1 MSIWDRGKSFLK
13 GTSFPAKIKRGQR
26 LFLGIGFFIAVYLLL
41 FFSILPL
48 RVSVELGMPSPQ
60 SIFAHKE
67 VIDTFSTN
75 ILREE
80 AAAAVPEVFDQIPDV
95 LEEGKATV
103 DRFFREVEKIKL
115 LETGEAGSGY
125 EATGSGEAGEDSEAG
140 GTGGESELTETAPD
154 KTALL
159 KEALEAMEVTLPEG
173 TIEALLDQRQET
185 LDELQSRVETIL
197 EDSISA
203 GIKPEGLQ
211 AARRQVFQEINLM
224 PFSPEIKR
232 GMEKLLTPLIQPNML
247 YNAEATEAN
256 REAARQAVEPVRILK
271 KSLIVQEGEKITEK
285 HIAQLEA
292 LGLLGPRIHVGGYI
306 GLFFVLLIVFII
318 VILYLYLFNRP
329 IYDSFT
335 HLSLLGLIILL
346 TMVFGLAARFFSG
359 FLMPVAI
366 SGILLTVLF
375 DPRLAILINIVLA
388 LLLGF
393 MVDGEFNFVIVSL
406 LSGLVAI
413 YSVSRLQ
420 RRSDLTRAGLYVG
433 GVNIAVIISL
443 LLLTRNFQLE
453 YEFLREFSIAV
464 LAGLGNGLF
473 SSVMA
478 IGLLPYLESAF
489 GLTTAITLLELADP
503 GRPLLRK
510 LLMET
515 PGTYH
520 HSIVVGNLAEAA
532 AEAVRADPL
541 LARVGAFYHDIGKTR
556 RPYFF
561 VENQFTGDNPH
572 NKISPNLSALIIRSH
587 VKDGVELARA
597 EKLPQPIVEII
608 QQHHG
613 TSLIS
618 FFYRQ
623 AVDNGKGM
631 EVPEEEFRYE
641 GPLPQTREAAIILL
655 ADSVE
660 AAVRSLSRPVAG
672 RVEGMVRRIIK
683 EKLND
688 GQLDEAPLTLK
699 DLDKIGDTFVHIL
712 SGVFH
717 QRIEYPERELRA
729 DLERGKKNA
738 GDSK

>member
-1 MSIWDRGKSFLK
+1 MQIWGKAKKFLNDSFSLT
-13 GTSFPAKIKRGQR
+13 GIKKGQR
-26 LFLGIGFFIAVYLLL
+26 FFLGIGLFAFIYLLL
-41 FFSILPL
+41 LFSIIPL
-48 RVSVELGMPSPQ
+48 GVSVEMGMPSPQ
-60 SIFAHKE
+60 RIFAHRE

-75 ILREE
+75 KLREE
-80 AAAAVPEVFDQIPDV
+80 AAVAVPEVFDHVPTI
-95 LEEGKATV
+95 LEEGKGV
-103 DRFFREVEKIKL
+103 ISRFFQEIKRVKSLENGENEEKI
-115 LETGEAGSGY
+115 
-125 EATGSGEAGEDSEAG
+125 
-140 GTGGESELTETAPD
+140 
-154 KTALL
+154 ALL
-159 KEALEAMEVTLPEG
+159 KETLALKLPEA
-173 TIEALLDQRQET
+173 TIPALLNQSGEALG
-185 LDELQSRVETIL
+185 ELQDSLESIL
-197 EDSISA
+197 EGIMSK
-203 GIKPEGLQ
+203 GIKQEGLQ
-211 AARRQVFQEINLM
+211 TALHQVFQEINLLH
-224 PFSPEIKR
+224 FSPEIKQ
-232 GMEKLLTPLIQPNML
+232 GMERLLAPLIQPNMF

-256 REAARQAVEPVRILK
+256 RETARQAVEPVRILK

-285 HIAQLEA
+285 HMAQLEA
-292 LGLLGPRIHVGGYI
+292 LGVLGPRIHRGGYA
-306 GLFFVLLIVFII
+306 GLFLILVIVFII
-318 VILYLYLFNRP
+318 VALYLYLFNKD

-335 HLSLLGLIILL
+335 YLSLLGLIVLITL
-346 TMVFGLAARFFSG
+346 VFGLAARFFSG
-359 FLMPVAI
+359 YLMPVAMG
-366 SGILLTVLF
+366 GILITVLF
-375 DPRLAILINIVLA
+375 EPRLAVLVNIILA

-393 MVDGEFNFVIVSL
+393 VIDGEFHFIIVSL

-413 YSVSRLQ
+413 YSVSCLQ
-420 RRSDLTRAGLYVG
+420 RRSDLTRAGLYVA
-433 GVNIAVIISL
+433 GVNIATIIAL
-443 LLLTRNFQLE
+443 LLLTRSFQLD
-453 YEFLREFSIAV
+453 YDFLREFSIAV
-464 LAGLGNGLF
+464 LAGFGNGLF
-473 SSVMA
+473 SAVMA

-541 LARVGAFYHDIGKTR
+541 LSRVAAFYHDIGKTR
-556 RPYFF
+556 RSYFF
-561 VENQFTGDNPH
+561 VENQFTSDNPH

-587 VKDGVELARA
+587 VKDGVDLARK
-597 EKLPQPIVEII
+597 ERLPLPIIEII

-623 AVDNGKGM
+623 AMDNGKGIA
-631 EVPEEEFRYE
+631 VPEEEFRYE
-641 GPLPQTREAAIILL
+641 GPLPQTKEAAIILL
-655 ADSVE
+655 ADAVE

-729 DLERGKKNA
+729 DLERGNKNA
-738 GDSK
+738 SDGK

>member
-1 MSIWDRGKSFLK
+1 MDIWDKGKRFLIETSFL
-13 GTSFPAKIKRGQR
+13 ARIKKSQR
-26 LFLGIGFFIAVYLLL
+26 LFLGTGLFIIIYLLL
-41 FFSILPL
+41 LFSILPL
-48 RVSVELGMPSPQ
+48 GVSVELGMPSPQ
-60 SIFAHKE
+60 RIFAHRE

-75 ILREE
+75 KLREE
-80 AAAAVPEVFDQIPDV
+80 AATAVLEVFDHVPTI
-95 LEEGKATV
+95 LEEGKASLS
-103 DRFFREVEKIKL
+103 RFFMEIKRVKALENDENAEKI
-115 LETGEAGSGY
+115 
-125 EATGSGEAGEDSEAG
+125 
-140 GTGGESELTETAPD
+140 
-154 KTALL
+154 ALL
-159 KEALEAMEVTLPEG
+159 KETLEVKVPED
-173 TIEALLDQRQET
+173 TIDALLNQSQDG
-185 LDELQSRVETIL
+185 LNELQARL
-197 EDSISA
+197 ERIFEEIMSK
-203 GIKPEGLQ
+203 GIKQEGLQ
-211 AARRQVFQEINLM
+211 IALRQVFQEINLM
-224 PFSPEIKR
+224 PFSPEIKQ
-232 GMEKLLTPLIQPNML
+232 GMEKLLTPLIQPNMI

-292 LGLLGPRIHVGGYI
+292 LGLLGPRIHRGGYA
-306 GLFFVLLIVFII
+306 GLFFILLIVFII
-318 VILYLYLFNRP
+318 VILYLYLFNRD

-346 TMVFGLAARFFSG
+346 TLVFGLATRFFSG
-359 FLMPVAI
+359 YLMPVAMG
-366 SGILLTVLF
+366 GILITVLF
-375 DPRLAILINIVLA
+375 EPRLAVLVNIILA

-393 MVDGEFNFVIVSL
+393 VIDGEFCFIIVSL

-420 RRSDLTRAGLYVG
+420 RRSDLTKAGLYVA
-433 GVNIAVIISL
+433 GVNIATIIAL
-443 LLLTRNFQLE
+443 FLLTRSFQLE

-473 SSVMA
+473 SAVMA
-478 IGLLPYLESAF
+478 IGLLLYLESAF

-510 LLMET
+510 LLIET

-541 LARVGAFYHDIGKTR
+541 LSRVAAFYHDIGKTK

-587 VKDGVELARA
+587 VKDGVELARG
-597 EKLPQPIVEII
+597 EKLPLPIVEII

-623 AVDNGKGM
+623 AVDNGKGIV
-631 EVPEEEFRYE
+631 VPEEEFRYE
-641 GPLPQTREAAIILL
+641 GPLPQTKEAAIILL
-655 ADSVE
+655 ADAVE
-660 AAVRSLSRPVAG
+660 AAVRSLSRPASG

-738 GDSK
+738 GDGK

>member
-1 MSIWDRGKSFLK
+1 
-13 GTSFPAKIKRGQR
+13 
-26 LFLGIGFFIAVYLLL
+26 
-41 FFSILPL
+41 
-48 RVSVELGMPSPQ
+48 
-60 SIFAHKE
+60 
-67 VIDTFSTN
+67 
-75 ILREE
+75 
-80 AAAAVPEVFDQIPDV
+80 
-95 LEEGKATV
+95 
-103 DRFFREVEKIKL
+103 
-115 LETGEAGSGY
+115 
-125 EATGSGEAGEDSEAG
+125 
-140 GTGGESELTETAPD
+140 
-154 KTALL
+154 
-159 KEALEAMEVTLPEG
+159 
-173 TIEALLDQRQET
+173 
-185 LDELQSRVETIL
+185 
-197 EDSISA
+197 
-203 GIKPEGLQ
+203 
-211 AARRQVFQEINLM
+211 
-224 PFSPEIKR
+224 
-232 GMEKLLTPLIQPNML
+232 
-247 YNAEATEAN
+247 
-256 REAARQAVEPVRILK
+256 
-271 KSLIVQEGEKITEK
+271 
-285 HIAQLEA
+285 
-292 LGLLGPRIHVGGYI
+292 
-306 GLFFVLLIVFII
+306 
-318 VILYLYLFNRP
+318 
-329 IYDSFT
+329 
-335 HLSLLGLIILL
+335 
-346 TMVFGLAARFFSG
+346 
-359 FLMPVAI
+359 
-366 SGILLTVLF
+366 
-375 DPRLAILINIVLA
+375 
-388 LLLGF
+388 
-393 MVDGEFNFVIVSL
+393 
-406 LSGLVAI
+406 
-413 YSVSRLQ
+413 
-420 RRSDLTRAGLYVG
+420 
-433 GVNIAVIISL
+433 
-443 LLLTRNFQLE
+443 
-453 YEFLREFSIAV
+453 
-464 LAGLGNGLF
+464 
-473 SSVMA
+473 
-478 IGLLPYLESAF
+478 
-489 GLTTAITLLELADP
+489 
-503 GRPLLRK
+503 LRK

-561 VENQFTGDNPH
+561 VENQFAGDNPH

-587 VKDGVELARA
+587 VKDGVDLARA

-672 RVEGMVRRIIK
+672 RIEGMVRRIIK